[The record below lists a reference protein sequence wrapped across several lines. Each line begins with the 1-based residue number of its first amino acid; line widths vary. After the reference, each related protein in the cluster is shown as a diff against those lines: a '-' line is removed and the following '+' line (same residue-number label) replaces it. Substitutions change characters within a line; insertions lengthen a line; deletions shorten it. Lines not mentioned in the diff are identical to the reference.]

1 MTFPQ
6 NKREKKPQY
15 IMSFYSNIQ
24 GVFLSETQNWKSP
37 FFHWLSRE
45 TWSSGLLISSFRN
58 FMDFPVAAHFI
69 NRLFGRAPPLASP
82 HMSAFSLKEEAWKFI
97 NKPSIKFH
105 NRCDLAVL
113 KLNTFNGSY
122 LKRRGREGDLLPSK
136 IEVFIMHLMLP
147 FHLLDYEFCFSFC
160 KHVATKT
167 YVVFTV

>member
-1 MTFPQ
+1 MAFVQ
-6 NKREKKPQY
+6 NKSLINNLSFILNTLGAFCPKCRTEKVP
-15 IMSFYSNIQ
+15 SFTDYQ
-24 GVFLSETQNWKSP
+24 G
-37 FFHWLSRE
+37 E

-69 NRLFGRAPPLASP
+69 NRLFVRAPPLAVP

-136 IEVFIMHLMLP
+136 IEAFIMHLMLP

-160 KHVATKT
+160 AIKT
-167 YVVFTV
+167 YVVCTVKLNQ